1 MAPPNTDDFSKAVG
15 DLLSDDFG
23 DKKFVKSKF
32 TTEKVNGGAI
42 AFTTEASE
50 KGGKFAGA
58 VSAKWKHKDSGFSL
72 DKVTVV
78 PSKQAVGK
86 VDFSLSK
93 VPVSGVTVK
102 CKTEPSSQKGSVT
115 CEYSSDTLYAG
126 LLVKAD
132 GMKYKSATADATMA
146 YDGIQVG
153 GKVDFGDSIKDV
165 WVGIGYTTAK
175 YFAAISAEKYF
186 TSFSLDALVKPSK
199 ELTVACKASSDLKT
213 APKVEAAAAY
223 KCNSKC
229 TVKGKYSMAKD
240 ATLDG
245 VVSYSALSKVM
256 LVGGVSI
263 PLASPTPKYGLGLT
277 LG

>member
-1 MAPPNTDDFSKAVG
+1 MAPPNTEDFSKAVG
-15 DLLSDDFG
+15 DLLGDDFG

-32 TTEKVNGGAI
+32 TTEKVNGGGI
-42 AFTTEASE
+42 GFTTEATE
-50 KGGKFAGA
+50 KKGSWGGK

-78 PSKQAVGK
+78 PSQDMVGN

-93 VPVSGVTVK
+93 VPVAGVTVK
-102 CKTEPSSQKGSVT
+102 CKTEPNKQTGSVA

-132 GMKYKSATADATMA
+132 GMKYKSAVADATMA

-175 YFAAISAEKYF
+175 YFAAISASKYF
-186 TSFSLDALVKPSK
+186 TSFSLDALVKPSN
-199 ELTVACKASSDLKT
+199 ELTVACKVGSDLKT
-213 APKVEAAAAY
+213 APNVEAAAAY
-223 KCNSKC
+223 KCNAKC

-240 ATLDG
+240 SQIDAAI
-245 VVSYSALSKVM
+245 SYGALPKVM
-256 LVGGVSI
+256 FVGGVSI
-263 PLASPTPKYGLGLT
+263 PLASSTPKYGLGLT